1 MPLLSR
7 PRSYLWQWVLDAPA
21 AALWPLVA
29 DTDRFNRDTGL
40 PPVTDVRT
48 PDERLAP
55 GCRHL
60 RIRIAGVPIEWQESS
75 FEWVVPTRFGVVR
88 RYRRGPL
95 REMRVRVE
103 LEPLGQDR
111 TRLRYAVEAW
121 PRGPLGWVAIPVQI
135 GWISR
140 RSFGR
145 TFRRYAEEARR
156 APASVGS
163 APATAVPRPA
173 APSGDGLDALAAAR
187 LHALGERLCALGHGP
202 EPVARLL
209 AHIEQADQAE
219 LSRMRP
225 YVLADA
231 WGAERRA
238 TLRLLLHA
246 AREGLLD
253 LRWGVMCPLCR
264 GNKDKVDALERL
276 PEGAIHCETCRID
289 FEVDLER
296 SVKLTFVPAAGI
308 RAPRVG
314 AFCVAGPR
322 TTPHVLVQQLLAP
335 GERREVRTELGPA
348 RYRVR
353 TLDGRQAAA
362 FEVAEGGAA
371 RLEIRFAPDGIL
383 RAEPARVDPAAVLAL
398 ANESAEEQ
406 LVLVDATGGGTDAT
420 TAAEVLVLQEFR
432 DLFSREVLAAGRSAG
447 VGTLTILFT
456 DLKGST
462 ALYRSLGDGPAFD
475 RVAEHFRLLRE
486 AIEPEHGSLVKT
498 IGDAVMAAFLE
509 PAGAVRAAL
518 RAHAALARGA
528 AAPTLV
534 LKAGLHTG
542 PCIAVTLNERL
553 DYFGSTVNIA
563 ARLAGLSQGCDL
575 VMSDVVRADP
585 GVGEM
590 LAEAGLEPEGFRASL
605 RGIEGD
611 AVLWRVRVPS

>member
-55 GCRHL
+55 GRRHL
-60 RIRIAGVPIEWQESS
+60 RIRVAGVPIEWQESP

-121 PRGPLGWVAIPVQI
+121 PRGPRGWVAIPVQI

-156 APASVGS
+156 APAAVGS

-173 APSGDGLDALAAAR
+173 APSGDGLDALDAAR
-187 LHALGERLCALGHGP
+187 LHALGERLRALGHGP
-202 EPVARLL
+202 ELVARLL

-253 LRWGVMCPLCR
+253 LRWDVMCPLCR
-264 GNKDKVDALERL
+264 GN
-276 PEGAIHCETCRID
+276 
-289 FEVDLER
+289 
-296 SVKLTFVPAAGI
+296 
-308 RAPRVG
+308 
-314 AFCVAGPR
+314 
-322 TTPHVLVQQLLAP
+322 
-335 GERREVRTELGPA
+335 A
-348 RYRVR
+348 R
-353 TLDGRQAAA
+353 
-362 FEVAEGGAA
+362 
-371 RLEIRFAPDGIL
+371 P
-383 RAEPARVDPAAVLAL
+383 
-398 ANESAEEQ
+398 ESARSRSSSPTSR
-406 LVLVDATGGGTDAT
+406 DRPRCTGAWETVPPSIGSPSTSACC
-420 TAAEVLVLQEFR
+420 AR
-432 DLFSREVLAAGRSAG
+432 RSSP
-447 VGTLTILFT
+447 
-456 DLKGST
+456 ST
-462 ALYRSLGDGPAFD
+462 AR
-475 RVAEHFRLLRE
+475 
-486 AIEPEHGSLVKT
+486 
-498 IGDAVMAAFLE
+498 
-509 PAGAVRAAL
+509 
-518 RAHAALARGA
+518 
-528 AAPTLV
+528 
-534 LKAGLHTG
+534 
-542 PCIAVTLNERL
+542 
-553 DYFGSTVNIA
+553 
-563 ARLAGLSQGCDL
+563 
-575 VMSDVVRADP
+575 
-585 GVGEM
+585 
-590 LAEAGLEPEGFRASL
+590 
-605 RGIEGD
+605 
-611 AVLWRVRVPS
+611 W